1 MTFKQLTVLTGN
13 SVSRL
18 NNVMTLLGG
27 EGINIRAH
35 CLVDN
40 GDSFCKLRMVVSKP
54 DRAVEI
60 LQANKL
66 TAVVNDVVLVETDD
80 KPGGLS
86 RLLKMLEKDDIQ
98 IEYSYTA
105 ASEMPGIAMM
115 VFKFSNNQK
124 AVQLLAESG
133 LKLIK
138 SEG

>member
-13 SVSRL
+13 SVSHL
-18 NNVMTLLGG
+18 NDVMTLLGG
-27 EGINIRAH
+27 EGINMRAH

-40 GDSFCKLRMVVSKP
+40 GDGFCKLRMLVSEP
-54 DRAVEI
+54 DRAAEI

-66 TAVVNDVVLVETDD
+66 TAVANDVVLVETDD

-86 RLLKMLEKDDIQ
+86 RLLKMLEKGDIQ

-105 ASEMPGIAMM
+105 ASESPGIAMM
-115 VFKFSNNQK
+115 VFRFSDNLK
-124 AVQLLAESG
+124 AVTILEKNG

-138 SEG
+138 SNE

>member
-124 AVQLLAESG
+124 AVQLLEDSG